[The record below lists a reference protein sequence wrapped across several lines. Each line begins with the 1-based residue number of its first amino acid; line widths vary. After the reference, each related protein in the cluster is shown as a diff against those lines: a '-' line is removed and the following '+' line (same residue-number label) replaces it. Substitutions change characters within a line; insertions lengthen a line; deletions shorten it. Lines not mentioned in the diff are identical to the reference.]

1 MEKSTLF
8 FENESAC
15 IFYDQPLDTL
25 VLQYK
30 SKVKNLDDFI
40 EVNKNALE
48 AFKKLNTT
56 NFVADVQKMNIISLE
71 AQQWVLNNLFPG
83 IIKHLNGRKLYH
95 AQLLDPKEI
104 MSKVAASN
112 LRKKTTAI
120 GFTIEQY
127 GDEQSL
133 IDKLK
138 SFKQASL

>member
-1 MEKSTLF
+1 
-8 FENESAC
+8 
-15 IFYDQPLDTL
+15 

-40 EVNKNALE
+40 DVNKNTLE

-56 NFVADVQKMNIISLE
+56 NFVADVRKMNIISLE
-71 AQQWVLNNLFPG
+71 AQQWVLNNLLPG

-127 GDEQSL
+127 GEEQSL
-133 IDKLK
+133 IDKLH
-138 SFKQASL
+138 SLKQPTD